1 MKKNLLIT
9 LDFPPALGGVAYY
22 LATLYKHLPHK
33 SVTVVAP
40 RHLQS
45 SEYDSRQKYKIIRK
59 KILSDYLWPRWL
71 FFIPQLIKII
81 KREEIEIITAGQLLP
96 IGTLALIIKKLLDIP
111 YIVSTHAM
119 DVTILKTMP
128 RRSLLAKK
136 ILKNAEKIITVS
148 LYTKKELMKFGVSRE
163 AIEIIS
169 PATNILNRK
178 GRTTVDEIKNKYHL
192 KNKIVLFSLGRL
204 IERKGFDTVIKS
216 LPLVLK
222 KHPQVVYLIGSQGEF
237 RPKLEQLI
245 RDLNLSRNVFLVGEI
260 SKYELPAYYQACDIF
275 IMVSRELANK
285 DVEGFG
291 IVYLE
296 AGAFGKPIIAGQSGG
311 VGDAVQHNYNGLL
324 VNPESAGETAQA
336 IIRLIEDQKL
346 QETLGRNGSIMVKN
360 NYTWPER
367 ANRLMKIL
375 S

>member
-22 LATLYKHLPHK
+22 LATLYKHLPYK
-33 SVTVVAP
+33 SVTVIAP
-40 RHLQS
+40 HDPRS
-45 SEYDSRQKYKIIRK
+45 GEYDPRQKYKIIRK

-71 FFIPQLIKII
+71 FFIPKLIKII
-81 KREEIEIITAGQLLP
+81 KQEEIEIITAGQLLP
-96 IGTLALIIKKLLDIP
+96 IGTMALIIKKLLNIP

-119 DVTILKTMP
+119 DVTILKEMP
-128 RRSLLAKK
+128 RRRFLAKK

-148 LYTKKELMKFGVSRE
+148 LYTKKELMKFGVTRD

-178 GRTTVDEIKNKYHL
+178 CRATVDEIKNKYRL
-192 KNKIVLFSLGRL
+192 DGQIVIFSLGRL

-216 LPLVLK
+216 LPQVLK
-222 KHPQVVYLIGSQGEF
+222 KHPNVVYLIGSQGEY
-237 RPKLEQLI
+237 RPKLEQLVK
-245 RDLNLSRNVFLVGEI
+245 DLNLSKNVFFVGEI
-260 SKYELPAYYQACDIF
+260 SKYDLPAYYMACDIF
-275 IMVSRELANK
+275 IMVSRELPNK

-311 VGDAVQHNYNGLL
+311 VGDAVRHNYNGLL
-324 VNPESAGETAQA
+324 VNPESTSETAQA
-336 IIRLIEDQKL
+336 IIRLIENPL
-346 QETLGRNGSIMVKN
+346 LRESLGKNGFTMVKN

>member
-9 LDFPPALGGVAYY
+9 LDYPPELGGVAYY
-22 LATLYKHLPHK
+22 LATLYKHLPNK

-40 RHLQS
+40 PDPLSR
-45 SEYDSRQKYKIIRK
+45 EYDPQQQYKIIRK
-59 KILSDYLWPRWL
+59 KILSDYFWPRWL

-81 KREEIEIITAGQLLP
+81 KQEEIEIITVGQLLP
-96 IGTLALIIKKLLDIP
+96 IGTMALIIKKLLNIP

-119 DVTILKTMP
+119 DVTILKEMP
-128 RRSLLAKK
+128 RRRLLAKK

-148 LYTKKELMKFGVSRE
+148 LYTKKELLKFGASHQ

-178 GRTTVDEIKNKYHL
+178 GRATVDEIKNKYQL
-192 KNKIVLFSLGRL
+192 GGRTVIFSLGRL

-216 LPLVLK
+216 LPQVLK
-222 KHPQVVYLIGSQGEF
+222 KHPQVVYLIGSQGEY
-237 RPKLEQLI
+237 RPQLEQLI
-245 RDLNLSRNVFLVGEI
+245 KDLNLAKNVLLVGEI
-260 SKYELPAYYQACDIF
+260 STYDLPAYYQSCDIF
-275 IMVSRELANK
+275 IMVSRELPNK

-296 AGAFGKPIIAGQSGG
+296 AGAFGKPVIAGQSGG
-311 VGDAVQHNYNGLL
+311 VGDAVRHNYNGLL
-324 VNPESAGETAQA
+324 VNPESTSETAQA
-336 IIRLIEDQKL
+336 MIRLIENPPL
-346 QETLGRNGSIMVKN
+346 RESLGKNGLTMVQN